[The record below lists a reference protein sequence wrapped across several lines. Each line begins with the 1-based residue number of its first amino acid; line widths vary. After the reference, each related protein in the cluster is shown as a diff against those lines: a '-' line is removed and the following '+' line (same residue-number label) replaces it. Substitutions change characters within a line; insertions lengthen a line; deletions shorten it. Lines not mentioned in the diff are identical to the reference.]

1 MLESTSP
8 VRASIASTESSRPS
22 QRPRS
27 EAGSNSGSVPVDN
40 KEVPKRTPA
49 ARQVVDVETTAQI
62 ATALD
67 AALKTVEGDFSVSVD
82 GETGMI
88 VVRITDQVTGEIVKQ
103 IPSQELLDADLNME
117 RIIGLLF
124 DDEA

>member
-1 MLESTSP
+1 MESTSP
-8 VRASIASTESSRPS
+8 VRASIASIESSRPS

-27 EAGSNSGSVPVDN
+27 EGEGSNSGSGPVGT
-40 KEVPKRTPA
+40 EVPHA
-49 ARQVVDVETTAQI
+49 SSVIRQIDAETTAQI
-62 ATALD
+62 ATVLD

-88 VVRITDQVTGEIVKQ
+88 VVRITDQVTGEILKQ
-103 IPSQELLDADLNME
+103 IPPQELVDADLNME
-117 RIIGLLF
+117 RIIGLLV